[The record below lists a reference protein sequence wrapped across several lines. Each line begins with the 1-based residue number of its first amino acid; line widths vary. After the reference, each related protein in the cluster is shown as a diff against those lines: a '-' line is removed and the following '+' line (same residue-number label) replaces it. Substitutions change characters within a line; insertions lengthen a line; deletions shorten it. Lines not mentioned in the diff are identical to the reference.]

1 VIVMRVDLPAGRRL
15 DVQVSGPENGV
26 PLVYHHGAP
35 GAAVLY
41 PPMVHAAA
49 RRGLRTVAYARPGY
63 GHSSPRPGRVIADAV
78 SDTVAVLDA
87 LGVGDF
93 VTVGWSGGGPH
104 ALACATLLP
113 GRCTSA
119 ATIGGVAPVTAQGL
133 DWTAG
138 MGADNIEEFGAAMSG
153 EPALTP
159 YLGAQAKILGTVT
172 GPEVAE
178 ALGDLV
184 SEVDRRQL
192 TGDFAEY
199 LAESFRVAVVDGI
212 AGWRDDDLAFVR
224 DWGFRLDGGCP
235 VAIWQGDQDRMVPY
249 AHGQWLAAQVP
260 GARAHLLPGHGH
272 LSLLGDVFDDILDD
286 LVAAGA

>member
-41 PPMVHAAA
+41 PSMVHAAA
-49 RRGLRTVAYARPGY
+49 RHGLRTVVYARPGY

-249 AHGQWLAAQVP
+249 AHGQWLAAHVP
-260 GARAHLLPGHGH
+260 GARAQLLPGHGH

-286 LVAAGA
+286 LVAARA